1 MAISW
6 NVPIIAVAAAVVG
19 FWLFGRVRSLSRR
32 PQANETAV
40 FKTRGPRPV

>member
-19 FWLFGRVRSLSRR
+19 FWLLAECANFLDDRR
-32 PQANETAV
+32 RMRQR
-40 FKTRGPRPV
+40 FSRPVV

>member
-19 FWLFGRVRSLSRR
+19 FWLLAECAHFLEDRR
-32 PQANETAV
+32 RMRQR
-40 FKTRGPRPV
+40 FSRPVV